1 MIQLIKKLL
10 LCIILFPLTS
20 YSSLY
25 TIEYA
30 GQINGLYG
38 TGLNF
43 QIGENIS
50 GTLLLNTDLAV
61 DTQPGNANQA
71 FFKSPVGNDFV
82 TGYWPYGL
90 GRNADF
96 VLVENG
102 YDTVNS
108 PSGYDAFGIGDFIIN
123 DQTHDTYFFE
133 LYAIIPNEWLP
144 DKDIKEF
151 DFTSANSLAGRL
163 WGSVSYRH
171 TFYNQ
176 DGTGWSTNDQALFS
190 LDKFKLQAVN
200 VAEPS
205 SAMLLTLG
213 IIAFLIRKRLRSF

>member
-1 MIQLIKKLL
+1 MIQLIKKSM
-10 LCIILFPLTS
+10 LCVIFFPLTS

-30 GQINGLYG
+30 GQINDLYG
-38 TGLNF
+38 TGLGF
-43 QIGENIS
+43 HIGENIS

-61 DTQPGNANQA
+61 DTQRDNANQA
-71 FFKSPVGNDFV
+71 FFKSSVGNDFV
-82 TGYWPYGL
+82 TGYWPYGM
-90 GRNADF
+90 GRNADV

-102 YDTVNS
+102 YDAANS
-108 PSGYDAFGIGDFIIN
+108 PSGYDAFGVGDFIIN
-123 DQTHDTYFFE
+123 DQTNDAYFFE

-144 DKDIKEF
+144 DKNIKEF
-151 DFTSANSLAGRL
+151 DFTSANSLSGRL
-163 WGSVSYRH
+163 WGSVSYQH
-171 TFYNQ
+171 TFYNP

-205 SAMLLTLG
+205 SVILLTLG
-213 IIAFLIRKRLRSF
+213 IIALLIRRKLRTF

>member
-1 MIQLIKKLL
+1 MIQLIKKLM
-10 LCIILFPLTS
+10 LCVIFFPLTS

-25 TIEYA
+25 TIEYT
-30 GQINGLYG
+30 GQINDLYG
-38 TGLNF
+38 TGLGF
-43 QIGENIS
+43 QLGQNIS

-71 FFKSPVGNDFV
+71 FYKSSVGNDFV
-82 TGYWPYGL
+82 TGYWPSGL

-102 YDTVNS
+102 YDAINS

-123 DQTHDTYFFE
+123 DQAHDTYFFE
-133 LYAIIPNEWLP
+133 LYAILPHEWLP
-144 DKDIKEF
+144 DKNIKEF
-151 DFTSANSLAGRL
+151 DFTSANSFSGRL
-163 WGSVSYRH
+163 YGYVSYRH

-205 SAMLLTLG
+205 SAILLTLG
-213 IIAFLIRKRLRSF
+213 ITALLIRRKLKSF